1 MLHRPKRSL
10 SQNYLQD
17 RNIARK
23 ITSML
28 PGEGV
33 DRILEIGPGRGI
45 LTEFLVEKFGERLFL
60 VEIDRDSVEWL
71 QQRFPELQG
80 RILAE
85 DFLTMMWPVG
95 ENEKIAV
102 IGNFPYHITS
112 PIFFRILENHDT
124 VNEVVA
130 MVQKEVADRLV
141 ARPGNKTYG
150 LLSVL
155 LQTFFRVNYL
165 FTVPEQVFY
174 PQPKVKSAVIR
185 LVHNERESLPCPPE
199 SYIALVK
206 KAFNQRRKTLRNALK
221 EMLPEEMKKDKT
233 LGRRAEQLSPE
244 EFISLCVK
252 VHSS

>member
-1 MLHRPKRSL
+1 MIHRPKRSL

-28 PGEGV
+28 PGEGA

-45 LTEFLVEKFGERLFL
+45 LTEFLEEKFGERLFL

-71 QQRFPELQG
+71 QQRFPELKG

-85 DFLTMMWPVG
+85 DFLTMTWPAG

-124 VNEVVA
+124 VSEVVA

-141 ARPGNKTYG
+141 SSPGNKTYG

-185 LVHNERESLPCPPE
+185 LAHNERESLPCPPE

-221 EMLPEEMKKDKT
+221 EMLPEEMKKDKI